1 MHTLLDTN
9 VLLRSSQPSS
19 PHHFIATAAVNA
31 LLDANRVLCISSQ
44 TIYEFLAVATRS
56 LAENGL
62 AMKQADADAQLTALL
77 AGFEVLYDSF
87 AVASELRRLMIA
99 HQIVGKKIHD
109 ARLVATMSAHNISE
123 LLTFNDADFKRFAH
137 ITLLSTDDVARG
149 RLPAAPPETS

>member
-77 AGFEVLYDSF
+77 AGNEVLYDSF
-87 AVASELRRLMIA
+87 AVASEM
-99 HQIVGKKIHD
+99 
-109 ARLVATMSAHNISE
+109 LVAYII
-123 LLTFNDADFKRFAH
+123 LLT
-137 ITLLSTDDVARG
+137 IGMRG
-149 RLPAAPPETS
+149 TGPAASAVVQATGQKVIVYAAILTVLIQSLHMRRRGEKLIT